1 MTGAQTCAQII
12 ISKPTM
18 SSRNWCFTLFAYMWE
33 DIESLLALKCRGII
47 FQEEMCPTTHQPHL
61 QGFVRFDTALNRDA
75 VKTRMGFDRVHVEP
89 SVAPSAAVEYC
100 RKGDT
105 RMGECYEEGD
115 LFFEQGKSSQVRALC
130 EEIAQGATMSHI
142 ISEYPVECIRHS
154 RGIQFVKFWHDK
166 IASAKDRDITVIV
179 LSGSPGSGKTRAAYE
194 YDRTLYKVD
203 RAAASGEIW
212 FDGYDG
218 EKTLLIDDFYGWIPY
233 SQLLNIL
240 DRYPLRLSTKGG
252 HGYAGYS
259 TIIITSN
266 ALPRAWYKEAC
277 DFRALSRRIHFLVTD
292 DQLRL
297 QPLEAIV
304 RDKLAPSCTA
314 YYDELGRKETILL
327 RAPRASDTYS
337 RVSVPNLS
345 YPTNIT
351 IEGEPYVR
359 QPNGTYAAGRPD
371 VPRDYIIPTR
381 RPDTAPGGLVQRSL
395 SKHASVIDLSTDP
408 E

>member
-1 MTGAQTCAQII
+1 
-12 ISKPTM
+12 M
-18 SSRNWCFTLFAYMWE
+18 STRNWCFTLFGYMWE
-33 DIESLLALKCRGII
+33 DIETLLALKCRGII
-47 FQEEMCPTTHQPHL
+47 FQEEMCPTTQQPHL

-75 VKTRMGFDRVHVEP
+75 VKTRMGFGHVHLEP

-277 DFRALSRRIHFLVTD
+277 DFRALSRRIHFLIND
-292 DQLRL
+292 DQLRQ
-297 QPLEAIV
+297 QPIEVIL
-304 RDKLAPSCTA
+304 RDKLAPSCDTFYA
-314 YYDELGRKETILL
+314 DLNKRETYIARPS
-327 RAPRASDTYS
+327 RANDATVHLP
-337 RVSVPNLS
+337 VPNLS
-345 YPTNIT
+345 YPTHIS
-351 IEGEPYVR
+351 IEGVQHTR
-359 QPNGTYAAGRPD
+359 QLNGTYAVSRPD
-371 VPRDYIIPTR
+371 MPGNTGRH
-381 RPDTAPGGLVQRSL
+381 TAPGGLVQRSL
-395 SKHASVIDLSTDP
+395 SQHAAFIDLSTDP